1 MVLAAR
7 VVVSEPAL
15 EIADLAV
22 SCRIAKK
29 SVENAFF
36 EWLRTE
42 ALATG
47 KSRVGAAF
55 VPSTRNGPLDKAL
68 RTCGFL
74 STPDETGMHIETS
87 VPVPRSDIV
96 MVTGR
101 LLTGS

>member
-7 VVVSEPAL
+7 VAVSESAL

-22 SCRIAKK
+22 SCRIAEK

-36 EWLRTE
+36 EWLRIE

-47 KSRVGAAF
+47 RSRVGAVF
-55 VPSTRNGPLDKAL
+55 VPSARNGPLDKAL
-68 RTCGFL
+68 RTCGFS
-74 STPDETGMHIETS
+74 STPGGTGMHIEAS

-96 MVTGR
+96 RVTGR
-101 LLTGS
+101 LLTAS